1 MRSMWAIA
9 KRDVRSFFVS
19 PLAWV
24 VLTIWMLVCGGQFYI
39 MCGWFAQNP
48 SSGGSDNPVAFF
60 YGGTVLFFLA
70 LLVFVPILTMR
81 LLAEERQSGID
92 EAMLTTPVT
101 PLAMVMGKYLAA
113 MTYWAAMWIPTL
125 MYVWICKN
133 FGYEDWGA
141 TGAIFVG
148 VFGIGLHYMAIGLL
162 ASAIASTQLVA
173 AVLAFFILSTF
184 FVLGIASSVL
194 PDWGE
199 VLNYISVM
207 EHMRVY
213 SRGIVDSRYLAF
225 DVLTAAL
232 ALFLSVR
239 VVDARRYQ

>member
-48 SSGGSDNPVAFF
+48 SGGGSDNPVAFF
-60 YGGTVLFFLA
+60 YGGTVLFFIA
-70 LLVFVPILTMR
+70 LLVFVPVLTMR

-113 MTYWAAMWIPTL
+113 MTYWAAMWVP
-125 MYVWICKN
+125 
-133 FGYEDWGA
+133 
-141 TGAIFVG
+141 
-148 VFGIGLHYMAIGLL
+148 
-162 ASAIASTQLVA
+162 
-173 AVLAFFILSTF
+173 
-184 FVLGIASSVL
+184 
-194 PDWGE
+194 
-199 VLNYISVM
+199 ISVTD
-207 EHMRVY
+207 
-213 SRGIVDSRYLAF
+213 GQTL
-225 DVLTAAL
+225 
-232 ALFLSVR
+232 
-239 VVDARRYQ
+239 